1 MLQGFARMKWTL
13 GLYRVKI
20 YITWVLLLIYVEWG
34 MNMKKII
41 ILGLIVIT
49 SMMMAAC
56 GGKEKSKEGDKEVVE
71 QSKEEVPATSGTDTA
86 DAGES
91 GGSEAE
97 NSGIDGVSTLCTDD
111 KSIRIT
117 VNRPEGFED
126 SEFSSEHQVTFQK
139 KAESGDGSTQISL
152 HLTANDE
159 NSVMVTAQ
167 QEVEYIL
174 SANSD
179 GTGVVGE
186 VQSQPIGNRQWSYFT
201 YSLDDTEGLRL
212 WTSLSNGCVV
222 SCIVENMGTGLEP
235 LNVESMLQI
244 LDGAIQE

>member
-1 MLQGFARMKWTL
+1 
-13 GLYRVKI
+13 
-20 YITWVLLLIYVEWG
+20 
-34 MNMKKII
+34 MKKII

-56 GGKEKSKEGDKEVVE
+56 GGKEKSKEEDKEAAK
-71 QSKEEVPATSGTDTA
+71 QSEEEVPAVQETDLA
-86 DAGES
+86 DAGEN
-91 GGSEAE
+91 GGSEAK

-126 SEFSSEHQVTFQK
+126 SEFSSEHQVAFQK
-139 KAESGDGSTQISL
+139 MGEGGGSTQMSL
-152 HLTANDE
+152 HLTTNDE
-159 NSVMVTAQ
+159 NSVMATAK
-167 QEVEYIL
+167 QEVEYIF

-179 GTGVVGE
+179 GTGVVAGVE
-186 VQSQPIGNRQWSYFT
+186 SQAVGNRQWSYFT
-201 YSLDDTEGLRL
+201 YSLDDTEGLRS

-222 SCIVENMGTGLEP
+222 SCMVENIGTGLES